1 MKDKKTEIVE
11 EKIEI
16 EENNQEQE
24 IDNLFIYNK
33 VKSVPDKAQKKINGG
48 RLNGMTDIKPMW
60 RIEKLTEIF
69 GICGFGWKAPIKNKE
84 IIEGAN
90 GEKIAIVD
98 IDLYIKNDKGEWS
111 EPIEGT
117 GGSSF
122 IAKERNGL
130 YTNDECFKMA
140 YTDALSVACKSLG
153 MGADIYWGDSKYNQP
168 KEMTKEEAEKYTIN
182 FGKHKGKLLIDLIKE
197 ENPYIDWLLNNSN
210 NQEVLKAIELLT
222 GRTPKTEEEWDE
234 RMPLT
239 LKLVNVI
246 NEKGLDVDKICE
258 YYKVKT
264 TNELSDEQ
272 IKEIIEKR
280 G

>member
-1 MKDKKTEIVE
+1 
-11 EKIEI
+11 
-16 EENNQEQE
+16 
-24 IDNLFIYNK
+24 
-33 VKSVPDKAQKKINGG
+33 
-48 RLNGMTDIKPMW
+48 
-60 RIEKLTEIF
+60 
-69 GICGFGWKAPIKNKE
+69 
-84 IIEGAN
+84 
-90 GEKIAIVD
+90 
-98 IDLYIKNDKGEWS
+98 
-111 EPIEGT
+111 
-117 GGSSF
+117 
-122 IAKERNGL
+122 
-130 YTNDECFKMA
+130 
-140 YTDALSVACKSLG
+140 
-153 MGADIYWGDSKYNQP
+153 
-168 KEMTKEEAEKYTIN
+168 
-182 FGKHKGKLLIDLIKE
+182 LLIDLIKE

-272 IKEIIEKR
+272 IKEIIETNGGNVSSSVSKKTDVVPSEKVNAEYALYKEIFEHIKDVHFCSY